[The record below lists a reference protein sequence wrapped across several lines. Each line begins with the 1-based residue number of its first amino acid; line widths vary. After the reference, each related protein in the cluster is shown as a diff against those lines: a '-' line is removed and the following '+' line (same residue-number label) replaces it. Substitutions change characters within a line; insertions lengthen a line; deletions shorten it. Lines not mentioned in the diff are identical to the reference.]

1 METLRRTDQFER
13 VRREGRAWTTPLLVL
28 NAARNDTGNIRCGII
43 TGKKIGKAV
52 TRNRARRLMREAIRL
67 RLPLLEQG
75 WDLVWIGRAPLASV
89 DYSAVLNSV
98 DAALTRAKLFRAEAL
113 ETANG
118 QSRIIEMGTQES
130 GTLSAQQDTGTARQ
144 P

>member
-1 METLRRTDQFER
+1 
-13 VRREGRAWTTPLLVL
+13 L

-43 TGKKIGKAV
+43 TGKKIGNAV

-75 WDLVWIGRAPLASV
+75 WDMVWIGRAPLAEA
-89 DYSAVLNSV
+89 DYSAVLHSV
-98 DAALTRAKLFRAEAL
+98 DAALTRAKLFRIDAL
-113 ETANG
+113 ETANS
-118 QSRIIEMGTQES
+118 QSRIIGMGTPES